1 MRERCDI
8 FARRSAENFEKGL
21 PTFAEAGNFLVPR
34 EAPLLPR
41 VRPRRH
47 AEGTIMAEQKESSVL
62 FSLKELM
69 SLEEDRIKQ
78 EEDAKKRAED
88 DAARARAESARR
100 QQEEQEALMRAAD
113 EKRRQEEQRARE
125 DHAKVDAIR
134 QAEVERARIEA
145 ENAARM
151 EQMKRQ
157 QEHERQLA
165 ALTQDKSK
173 KRLTIIA
180 ALSGVVLLVGLVGG
194 GIVIKGQ
201 MDKQKQLEG
210 QLNSLNSDKEE
221 LDRKLRSAT
230 TPEEKAALEQ
240 QIADKEAAMLAIKN
254 NQPPPQATAKPT
266 VHGTGATGPAATK
279 TVTKPV
285 CNCTPGDPL
294 CSCL

>member
-1 MRERCDI
+1 
-8 FARRSAENFEKGL
+8 
-21 PTFAEAGNFLVPR
+21 
-34 EAPLLPR
+34 
-41 VRPRRH
+41 
-47 AEGTIMAEQKESSVL
+47 MAEQKESSVL

-88 DAARARAESARR
+88 EAARARAEATRR
-100 QQEEQEALMRAAD
+100 QQEEQEAQMRAAE

-125 DHAKVDAIR
+125 EHAKVDAIR
-134 QAEVERARIEA
+134 QAEVERARVEA

-180 ALSGVVLLVGLVGG
+180 ALSGVVLLIGLVGG

-201 MDKQKQLEG
+201 MDKQKELEG

-221 LDRKLRSAT
+221 LDRKLKSAT

-240 QIADKEAAMLAIKN
+240 QIADNEARIAALKN
-254 NQPPPQATAKPT
+254 NQPAPT
-266 VHGTGATGPAATK
+266 ATK
-279 TVTKPV
+279 TVTRPVGNTGGTKPTV
-285 CNCTPGDPL
+285 TKPACNCTPGDPL

>member
-1 MRERCDI
+1 
-8 FARRSAENFEKGL
+8 
-21 PTFAEAGNFLVPR
+21 
-34 EAPLLPR
+34 
-41 VRPRRH
+41 
-47 AEGTIMAEQKESSVL
+47 
-62 FSLKELM
+62 
-69 SLEEDRIKQ
+69 
-78 EEDAKKRAED
+78 
-88 DAARARAESARR
+88 
-100 QQEEQEALMRAAD
+100 MRAAE

-125 DHAKVDAIR
+125 EHAKVDAIR
-134 QAEVERARIEA
+134 QAEVERARVEA

-180 ALSGVVLLVGLVGG
+180 SLSGVVLLIGLVVG

-201 MDKQKQLEG
+201 MDKQKELEA

-221 LDRKLRSAT
+221 LDRKLKSAT

-240 QIADKEAAMLAIKN
+240 QIADNEARIAALKN

-266 VHGTGATGPAATK
+266 ARPGGNTGATKP
-279 TVTKPV
+279 TVTKPA

>member
-1 MRERCDI
+1 
-8 FARRSAENFEKGL
+8 
-21 PTFAEAGNFLVPR
+21 
-34 EAPLLPR
+34 
-41 VRPRRH
+41 
-47 AEGTIMAEQKESSVL
+47 MAEQKESSVL

-78 EEDAKKRAED
+78 EEDAKKKAED
-88 DAARARAESARR
+88 EAARARAEATRR
-100 QQEEQEALMRAAD
+100 QQEEQESQMRAAE

-125 DHAKVDAIR
+125 DSAKVDAIR
-134 QAEVERARIEA
+134 QAEVERARVEA

-151 EQMKRQ
+151 EQIKRQ

-180 ALSGVVLLVGLVGG
+180 SLSGVVLLIGLVVG

-201 MDKQKQLEG
+201 MDKQKELEG

-221 LDRKLRSAT
+221 LDRKLKNAT

-240 QIADKEAAMLAIKN
+240 QIADKEAAMLALKN
-254 NQPPPQATAKPT
+254 NQPPPPPTAKPT
-266 VHGTGATGPAATK
+266 VRANTGTNTGAKP
-279 TVTKPV
+279 TVTKPA